1 MENNSSRP
9 SRAFTL
15 IELLVV
21 IAIIGV
27 LMALLLPAVQA
38 AREAA
43 RRTQCE
49 NHLKQFGLALH
60 NYAEQFNHL
69 PFGWMCGRNDPSRCP
84 PDQAWDYMWSG
95 WAMLLPLL
103 EESKLY
109 SALNFDRPSND
120 PANTSVIAQALGMFV
135 CPSFQ
140 SPQPLPVYTTPGD
153 PTTPVRYYAGASDY
167 RGNMGAGLSFDNG
180 VFYRNSSVAFRD
192 IQDGA
197 SNTIFMGETIDGL
210 WADATKCC
218 VRTDN
223 IRLINQKF
231 DGQFEIPW
239 YWSSMHPGSVMFLLG
254 DGSVR
259 SISETVDTLVLMKLM
274 TRAGNDPVDHT
285 AY

>member
-1 MENNSSRP
+1 METRPARP

-43 RRTQCE
+43 RRSQCE
-49 NHLKQFGLALH
+49 NHLKQFGLAFH
-60 NYAEQFNHL
+60 NYSERSNHL
-69 PFGWMCGRNDPSRCP
+69 PFGWMCGQSDPSGCP
-84 PDQAWDYMWSG
+84 VNMAWDYMWSG
-95 WAMLLPLL
+95 WPMLLPML

-109 SALNFDRPSND
+109 NALNFDRFSND
-120 PANTSVIAQALGMFV
+120 ITNTTVISQALQVFV

-140 SPQPLPVYTTPGD
+140 NPQALPIFTTPGD
-153 PTTPVRYYAGASDY
+153 PTTPVRYYAGASNY
-167 RGNMGAGLSFDNG
+167 RGNMGAGLSFENG
-180 VFYRNSSVAFRD
+180 VFYRNSSVGFRD
-192 IQDGA
+192 IFDGA

-210 WADATKCC
+210 WADASKCC

-223 IRLINQKF
+223 GRVVNQRF
-231 DGQFEIPW
+231 DGQFETPW
-239 YWSSMHPGSVMFLLG
+239 YWSSMHTGSAMFLFG
-254 DGSVR
+254 DGSVK
-259 SISETVDTLVLMKLM
+259 SIGDSVDTLVLMKLM
-274 TRAGNDPVDHT
+274 TRAGYDPVDHT